1 MKKSAI
7 ILHANTLIFA
17 PEKRHQMN
25 LKSSFL
31 RPPDQVIQSK
41 RKEINIFNIDGKN
54 IDKKVV
60 QEFGEEWLK
69 FSEFTDK
76 SINEAAEEYF
86 DIIDESMVNSQTYA
100 LDIGCGTGR
109 WTKYLSTKAGFIE
122 AIDPSNAIF
131 AAGKLLEDVEN
142 VRLTKASVET
152 LPFADE
158 TFDFGMSIGVLH
170 HIPDTQQALTDCVKK
185 IKKGGHFYV
194 YLYYDL
200 DKRGILFKTLFSIVN
215 AVRLTVSKL
224 PNNSKKIVCDILAI
238 VIYLPLVLLGQFFS
252 AIGLKK
258 IAKATPL
265 SYYQNKT
272 FFIIRNDALDRFG
285 TRLEQRFSKE
295 QIIEMMR
302 QSGLTNIKVSPGV
315 PYYHAVGKKL

>member
-1 MKKSAI
+1 
-7 ILHANTLIFA
+7 
-17 PEKRHQMN
+17 MN

-31 RPPDQVIQSK
+31 RQPDQVIQSK
-41 RKEINIFNIDGKN
+41 GRRINIFNIDGKN

-60 QEFGEEWLK
+60 EEFGEEWLK
-69 FSEFTDK
+69 FSQFTDK

-86 DIIDESMVNSQTYA
+86 DIIDERMVNPQTYA

-131 AAGKLLEDVEN
+131 AADKLLQDVEN
-142 VRLTKASVET
+142 VRLTKASVDT

-170 HIPDTQQALTDCVKK
+170 HIPDTQQALKDCVKK

-200 DKRGILFKTLFSIVN
+200 DKRGVLFKALFSIVN
-215 AVRLTVSKL
+215 TARILVSKL
-224 PNNSKKIVCDILAI
+224 PNNTKKIVCDILAI
-238 VIYLPLVLLGQFFS
+238 VIYMPLVLLGRFFS

-258 IAKATPL
+258 FAKATPL

-295 QIIEMMR
+295 QIIDMMQ
-302 QSGLTNIKVSPGV
+302 QSGLADIVVSPGI